1 MFANCDHKLSLSIFG
16 ENKKERRTLKY
27 SQIGLDLCKN
37 CIGMSKLCGLH
48 IHYDSFARF
57 FFYVYGCFDKLLP
70 KSSTKRTKQ
79 PKPKKNWTKII
90 CMAHQLIAQ
99 NNHVPIETKNKI
111 TPAIITII
119 NRFQMSASSNY
130 RLRWWLALQDY
141 LARLFIR
148 KNNAWVKA
156 LNWNHH
162 KQMNWY
168 FCLLQSQW

>member
-1 MFANCDHKLSLSIFG
+1 MHRNVEIVWATYSLWFI
-16 ENKKERRTLKY
+16 RTLFFLCLRMFW
-27 SQIGLDLCKN
+27 QITSEIINKTN
-37 CIGMSKLCGLH
+37 K
-48 IHYDSFARF
+48 
-57 FFYVYGCFDKLLP
+57 
-70 KSSTKRTKQ
+70 TTET
-79 PKPKKNWTKII
+79 KKNWTKII

-99 NNHVPIETKNKI
+99 NNHVPIETKTKI